1 MVMARIVYY
10 NGNILPAD
18 NVAISPFNR
27 GLLYGD
33 GVFETLRAYKGL
45 VFRLG
50 QHLKR
55 MQEGLQV
62 LRIEPDW
69 EAHSIERAIG
79 ELIKLNN
86 LSDAALRISVFRGDG
101 EGPEPPEGLRSSILI
116 SAKPFNTYRAEDYA
130 TGFRAY
136 LVSMRR
142 SSYSPLSRIKSL
154 NYLDNILGRL
164 EAREHNAQEAL
175 LLNTLGWVAEGATS
189 NIFIIKDKKLITPP
203 VDAGI
208 LPGITRAA
216 VLEIAGNLDLQ
227 TQEETFSP
235 EELLRADESFLT
247 NSLMEIM
254 PLVMLNEKKIGKG
267 KPGPLTELLR
277 QGYRELVNKEL
288 QLPA

>member
-10 NGNILPAD
+10 NGDFLPTD
-18 NVAISPFNR
+18 KVAISPFNR

-33 GVFETLRAYKGL
+33 GVFETLRVYSGR
-45 VFRLG
+45 VFRLE
-50 QHLKR
+50 QHLIR
-55 MQEGLQV
+55 MHEGLQV
-62 LRIEPDW
+62 LRIEPNR
-69 EAHSIERAIG
+69 EAHDIERAIN
-79 ELIKLNN
+79 ELIKHNN

-101 EGPEPPEGLRSSILI
+101 EGPEPPDGLQSSILI

-130 TGFRAY
+130 TGFWAY

-154 NYLDNILGRL
+154 NYLDNILARL

-189 NIFIIKDKKLITPP
+189 NIFIIKDKKFITPP

-216 VLEIAGNLDLQ
+216 VLEIADSLNLQ
-227 TQEETFSP
+227 AREETFSP
-235 EELLRADESFLT
+235 EELLRADEAFLT

-277 QGYRELVNKEL
+277 QGYRELVNREL